1 MIRLVTLV
9 ALATALAASASEP
22 ARAAD
27 PAPLVLV
34 QTIPLKGV
42 VGNLDH
48 LAVDAKGGRLFVAN
62 KANNTLD
69 VVDLKAGT
77 LLRQI
82 PDQVR
87 VSGVAYAGDLDMIFV
102 GNGGG
107 VCNGIDGKDYKT
119 VFSTKAEKADNVYY
133 HSGTKTVYV
142 AHGETV
148 SALDAQTGAVK
159 AQIPTGGKTE
169 EFRVDRKANKL
180 FVNLRSPSVVAVID
194 LGKNEVV
201 ERLKLTKT
209 ETNGPLA
216 YDDRA
221 GLLFVGCG
229 GKEPMIIVVDAK
241 TGKELACVAIPGGI
255 DNLHYDRQR
264 NRLYASCG
272 DGAVAVVGK
281 KGDEYALTA
290 KVETPKRAKTS
301 IYHAASGR
309 LYVAVPRVEG
319 TEAPQV
325 LVYEVR
331 PVIEAKPTAGEK
343 K

>member
-1 MIRLVTLV
+1 MIRLVTLT
-9 ALATALAASASEP
+9 ALATALTAYATEP
-22 ARAAD
+22 ARSAD

-42 VGNLDH
+42 VGKLDH

-69 VVDLKAGT
+69 VVDLKTGT
-77 LLRQI
+77 LVKQV
-82 PDQVR
+82 PDQTK
-87 VSGVAYAGDLDMIFV
+87 VSGVVYARDLDMIFV

-133 HSGTKTVYV
+133 HSGNKMVYV

-148 SALDAQTGAVK
+148 SVLDAKTGAVK
-159 AQIPTGGKTE
+159 ARISTGGKTE
-169 EFRVDRKANKL
+169 EFRVDKKANKL
-180 FVNLRSPSVVAVID
+180 FINLRNPSVVAVID
-194 LGKNEVV
+194 LDKNEVV
-201 ERLKLTKT
+201 DRFKLTKT

-216 YDDRA
+216 YDDKA
-221 GLLFVGCG
+221 SLLFVGCG
-229 GKEPMIIVVDAK
+229 GKAPMIIAVDAK
-241 TGKELACVAIPGGI
+241 TGTELASVVIPSGI
-255 DNLHYDRQR
+255 DNLHYDRKR

-272 DGAVAVVGK
+272 DGAVAVVEK
-281 KGDEYALTA
+281 KDDQYELIA
-290 KVETPKRAKTS
+290 KVETPKQAKTS
-301 IYHAASGR
+301 AYHSGSGR
-309 LYVAVPRVEG
+309 LYVGVPRVEG

-325 LVYEVR
+325 RVYEAR
-331 PVIEAKPTAGEK
+331 PVIEAKPAKSDK

>member
-1 MIRLVTLV
+1 MIRLVTL
-9 ALATALAASASEP
+9 TALAVALTAYATEP

-34 QTIPLKGV
+34 QTIPLKGAI
-42 VGNLDH
+42 GNLDH
-48 LAVDAKGGRLFVAN
+48 LAVDARGGRLFVAN

-77 LLRQI
+77 LVKQI
-82 PDQVR
+82 PDQTK
-87 VSGVAYAGDLDMIFV
+87 VSGVAYAGDLDRIFV

-133 HSGTKTVYV
+133 HSGNKMVYV

-148 SALDAQTGAVK
+148 SVLDAKTGAVK
-159 AQIPTGGKTE
+159 ARIPTGGKTE
-169 EFRVDRKANKL
+169 GFHVDKKANKL
-180 FVNLRSPSVVAVID
+180 FINVLSPSVVAVID

-201 ERLKLTKT
+201 DRFKLTKT
-209 ETNGPLA
+209 VSNGPLA
-216 YDDRA
+216 YDDEA

-229 GKEPMIIVVDAK
+229 GKAPMIIAVDSR
-241 TGKELACVAIPGGI
+241 TGMELASVVIPAGI
-255 DNLHYDRQR
+255 DNLHYDSKRS
-264 NRLYASCG
+264 RLYASCG
-272 DGAVAVVGK
+272 DGAVAVVER
-281 KGDEYALTA
+281 KGDRYELIA
-290 KVETPKRAKTS
+290 KVETAKKAKTS
-301 IYHAASGR
+301 AYHSGLGR
-309 LYVAVPRVEG
+309 LYVGVPRVDG

-325 LVYEVR
+325 LVYEAR
-331 PVIEAKPTAGEK
+331 PVIEDKPAASEK

>member
-1 MIRLVTLV
+1 MIRLVTL
-9 ALATALAASASEP
+9 TALAAALPAFVPEP

-48 LAVDAKGGRLFVAN
+48 LAVDARGGRLFVAN

-69 VVDLKAGT
+69 VVDLKAGM
-77 LLRQI
+77 LVRQV
-82 PDQVR
+82 PDQVK
-87 VSGVAYAGDLDMIFV
+87 VSGVAYAADLDMIYV

-133 HSGTKTVYV
+133 HSGDKTVYV
-142 AHGETV
+142 AHGETISV
-148 SALDAQTGAVK
+148 LDAKTGEVK
-159 AQIPTGGKTE
+159 ARIATGGKTE
-169 EFRVDRKANKL
+169 EFRVDKQAKKL
-180 FVNLRSPSVVAVID
+180 FVNLRNPFVVAVID
-194 LGKNEVV
+194 LDKNEVV
-201 ERLKLTKT
+201 ERFPLAKT
-209 ETNGPLA
+209 QANGPLA
-216 YDDRA
+216 YDSRA

-229 GKEPMIIVVDAK
+229 GKEPMLLIVDAR
-241 TGKELACVAIPGGI
+241 TGKELASVGIPAGI

-272 DGAVAVVGK
+272 DGAVAVVEK
-281 KGDEYALTA
+281 KDDKYELLA
-290 KVETPKRAKTS
+290 KVETAKKAKTS
-301 IYHAASGR
+301 IYHAGSGR
-309 LYVAVPRVEG
+309 LYVGAPRVEG

-325 LVYEVR
+325 LVFEAR
-331 PVIEAKPTAGEK
+331 PQKRD
-343 K
+343 

>member
-1 MIRLVTLV
+1 MIRFMTL
-9 ALATALAASASEP
+9 TTLAAALTYAEP
-22 ARAAD
+22 SRADD

-34 QTIPLKGV
+34 QTIPLKGA

-48 LAVDAKGGRLFVAN
+48 LAVDARGGRLFVAN

-77 LLRQI
+77 LIRQI
-82 PDQVR
+82 PDQTK
-87 VSGVAYAGDLDMIFV
+87 VSGVAYARDLDMIFV

-133 HSGTKTVYV
+133 DSGKKVVYV
-142 AHGETV
+142 AHGETI
-148 SALDAQTGAVK
+148 SILDAKTGAVN
-159 AQIPTGGKTE
+159 AQISTGGKTE
-169 EFRVDRKANKL
+169 EFRVDKKANKL

-201 ERLKLTKT
+201 ERFKLTKT

-216 YDDRA
+216 YDDKA

-229 GKEPMIIVVDAK
+229 GKAPMIIAVDAK
-241 TGKELACVAIPGGI
+241 TGMELTSVVIPAGI
-255 DNLHYDRQR
+255 DNLHYDSKR

-272 DGAVAVVGK
+272 DGAVAVIEK
-281 KGDEYALTA
+281 KGDEYALIA
-290 KVETPKRAKTS
+290 KIETPKKAKTS
-301 IYHAASGR
+301 AYHSGSGR
-309 LYVAVPRVEG
+309 LYVGAPRLPG
-319 TEAPQV
+319 GEAPQV
-325 LVYEVR
+325 LVYEAR
-331 PVIEAKPTAGEK
+331 PVIEAKPATSAK
-343 K
+343 N

>member
-1 MIRLVTLV
+1 MIRYL
-9 ALATALAASASEP
+9 ALTVLAAAMMAYATEP

-27 PAPLVLV
+27 SDPLVLV

-42 VGNLDH
+42 IGNLDH
-48 LAVDAKGGRLFVAN
+48 LAVDARGGRLFVAN

-69 VVDLKAGT
+69 VVDLKAGM
-77 LLRQI
+77 LVKQI
-82 PDQVR
+82 PDQTK
-87 VSGVAYAGDLDMIFV
+87 VSGVAYARDLDMIFL

-107 VCNGIDGKDYKT
+107 VCNGIDGKDYHT

-133 HSGTKTVYV
+133 HSGNKMVYV

-148 SALDAQTGAVK
+148 SALDAKTGAVK
-159 AQIPTGGKTE
+159 AQIATGGKTE
-169 EFRVDRKANKL
+169 EFRVDKKANKL
-180 FVNLRSPSVVAVID
+180 FINLRSPSVVAVID

-201 ERLKLTKT
+201 DRFKLTKT

-216 YDDRA
+216 YDDKA

-229 GKEPMIIVVDAK
+229 GKAPMIIAVDAK
-241 TGKELACVAIPGGI
+241 TGKELASVVIPAGI
-255 DNLHYDRQR
+255 DNLHYDSKR

-272 DGAVAVVGK
+272 DGAVAVVEK
-281 KGDEYALTA
+281 KGDKYELIA
-290 KVETPKRAKTS
+290 KVETPKKAKTS
-301 IYHAASGR
+301 AYHSGSGR
-309 LYVAVPRVEG
+309 LYVGVPRVEG

-325 LVYEVR
+325 LVYEAR
-331 PVIEAKPTAGEK
+331 PVIEAKPATSEK